1 MPHVERNLE
10 ASGPSSKPLSAAVR
24 VYRTTSFE
32 VSRSPASSAQETC
45 LAHLKSDSILWVSL
59 SSSRLEFGRDFESV
73 AVSVTPSHPAPAR

>member
-10 ASGPSSKPLSAAVR
+10 ASGPSSKPLSVAVR

-32 VSRSPASSAQETC
+32 VSRSPASSAPETC
-45 LAHLKSDSILWVSL
+45 LVHLMNDSILWVSL